1 MIEEK
6 IAKGEKSLLL
16 TFFISARSDCW
27 SFNIL
32 VLLPFEDGTIGIGIA
47 TATVG
52 LVAGGIAA
60 LVLKRR

>member
-1 MIEEK
+1 MIV
-6 IAKGEKSLLL
+6 GCL
-16 TFFISARSDCW
+16 TFL
-27 SFNIL
+27 L
-32 VLLPFEDGTIGIGIA
+32 VLLPFKDGTIGIGIA